1 MMSDLKDISRFF
13 LLKLKAIKKMN
24 RAVKPKPQ
32 NAELYRVEM
41 MLDVKIL
48 ESSCRVTIVT
58 IR

>member
-1 MMSDLKDISRFF
+1 
-13 LLKLKAIKKMN
+13 MN